1 MTKNLKVFVV
11 SILVALFVN
20 ACSNRDDSLQLP
32 SYNLGSHGNYGTGP
46 NNTKPYPQR
55 EKVNLN
61 GVGGAKVIYEPHS
74 RGGNKNYTVL
84 GKNYQVWKNFNSY
97 IEVGTASWYGPG
109 FHSKKTS
116 NGEVYDQRGFSAA
129 HKNLPLPSYVKVTNL
144 ENNKQIVVRVNDR
157 GPFHGN
163 RIIDLSEGAAKAINM
178 TGKGTARVKL
188 EYLNV
193 MPNGSI
199 ANARGHYNGSGSF
212 GGSANNGLDDLISDI
227 QQGKKPTIGTIVGA
241 TFDVINANKKPN
253 TYTGNNY
260 IQVVSTIS
268 YDKAKAI
275 KKAFANRTSFP
286 VNILQ
291 EGNLY
296 RVRIGPMPEGSLNS
310 QLNLAKQLGYRD
322 SFIKR
327 L

>member
-1 MTKNLKVFVV
+1 MSQNLKVFFI
-11 SILVALFVN
+11 SIFVAFFVN
-20 ACSNRDDSLQLP
+20 SCSNHDDSLQMP
-32 SYNLGSHGNYGTGP
+32 SYNLGSHGSYGTGP
-46 NNTKPYPQR
+46 NNTKPYPQK

-61 GVGGAKVIYEPHS
+61 GVGGTKIIYEPHS

-109 FHSKKTS
+109 FHGKKTS

-163 RIIDLSEGAAKAINM
+163 RIIDLSEGAAKALNM

-193 MPNGSI
+193 TPSGSI
-199 ANARGHYNGSGSF
+199 ANARGHYKGNNSYGSS
-212 GGSANNGLDDLISDI
+212 NNIDNLITDI

-241 TFDVINANKKPN
+241 TFDVIGSNKKPNN

-268 YDKAKAI
+268 YDKARAI
-275 KKAFANRTSFP
+275 KNTFANRSSFP
-286 VNILQ
+286 VSILQ

-296 RVRIGPMPEGSLNS
+296 RVRIGPVPENNLNS